1 MKMHISFSSKEI
13 EALYKITNKFSL
25 NDKIEVGTHKSK
37 AMVEVTS
44 VDDAGNVT
52 SESEIKEDFVIDV
65 FHTVEEFSD
74 IILGLVQSCKG
85 LTSIVKERFKKWET
99 PTWEHA
105 INHEIGEGKKFAWA
119 WSVNGNSHVSSY
131 SNIPTKRAV
140 VGILGELGNNVHFGI
155 VDPDGVLHLYEGADA
170 LKCTFLSKTI
180 IE

>member
-13 EALYKITNKFSL
+13 EALYRITNKFGL
-25 NDKIEVGTHKSK
+25 NDKIEAGTNKSK

-105 INHEIGEGKKFAWA
+105 INHEIDEGKKFAWA

-155 VDPDGVLHLYEGADA
+155 VDPDGVLHIYEGADV
-170 LKCTFLSKTI
+170 LKCSFLPKTI
-180 IE
+180 TE